1 MSGNFLGH
9 VVAVNTEFRNL
20 TKSLDDL
27 FEPQKKHFL
36 FTEISKLTYFRR
48 KVERHFYGLDILL
61 SYTKDRMTISRM
73 SFPPASFLFLII

>member
-27 FEPQKKHFL
+27 FEPQKTFFIHGNFKVDL
-36 FTEISKLTYFRR
+36 F
-48 KVERHFYGLDILL
+48 
-61 SYTKDRMTISRM
+61 
-73 SFPPASFLFLII
+73 